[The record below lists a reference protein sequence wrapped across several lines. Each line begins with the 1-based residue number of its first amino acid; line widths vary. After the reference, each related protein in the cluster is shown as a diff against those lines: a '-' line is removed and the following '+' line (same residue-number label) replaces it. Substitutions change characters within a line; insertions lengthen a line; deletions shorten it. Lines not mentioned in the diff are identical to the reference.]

1 MLLQLLQFTDVEL
14 KIMEEFCVIKKSIFQ
29 VSGSTLSAFLFKQLF
44 RVVISAKISLFNSE
58 TTLNFVIKTK
68 LVF

>member
-1 MLLQLLQFTDVEL
+1 MDVEL
-14 KIMEEFCVIKKSIFQ
+14 KIMEEFCVIKSIFQ

-44 RVVISAKISLFNSE
+44 RVVVSAKISLFNSE

>member
-1 MLLQLLQFTDVEL
+1 MDVEL

-29 VSGSTLSAFLFKQLF
+29 VSGRTLLAFLFEQPF

-58 TTLNFVIKTK
+58 TTLDFVIKTK

>member
-1 MLLQLLQFTDVEL
+1 MDVEL

-58 TTLNFVIKTK
+58 TTLDFVTKTK
-68 LVF
+68 LIF

>member
-1 MLLQLLQFTDVEL
+1 MDVEL

-29 VSGSTLSAFLFKQLF
+29 VSASTLLAFLFEQLF

-58 TTLNFVIKTK
+58 TTLDFVIKTK